1 MPMERARELYRRAQ
15 QPVNRSILEN
25 VLAEMRIELVVRESD
40 LACIPVNGAAVV
52 TSNHPFGLLDGAV
65 LGALLL
71 RIRPD
76 VKVLTNFMLSGIP
89 ELHEYCIFVDP
100 YGAAGSV
107 ARNRRSVRQALQWL
121 SGGGMLAM
129 FPSGEVSHFRFR
141 DMSIAD
147 PEWNSMAARLVR
159 LTGAV
164 AIPVFLP
171 GNNSATFQA
180 LGVLHPQLR
189 TQRLLSEFLQQTDR
203 RVEVRIGS
211 KISAETL
218 RNAGSDREAV
228 SYLRW
233 RTYILAQRG
242 TKSAKRIPA
251 VLGTMLRRKPQQPV
265 ADGVSR
271 EILLNNL
278 QNLAPDDCLHQNREF
293 VVYCAKAAQIPDMMQ
308 EIGRLRELTFRAVG
322 EGVGRSVDLDRFD
335 DHYRHM
341 LLWSRQKSELVG
353 AYRIGLTPEILP
365 SRGVSGLYTRTLFRY
380 DVELFDRLGPA
391 LELGRS
397 FVRPEYQRHY
407 APLLTL
413 WKGIGRYLVLHPELA
428 VLFGA
433 VSISNRYC
441 PWSREL
447 LFRFFQE
454 RDESPSLARLVTPRA
469 PFRPR
474 WLRQGPQYAP
484 HSRILDLDQLTD
496 PIADVEPDGKGVPI
510 LLKHYAKLG
519 GRMLAFNVDKDFS
532 DVLDGLVLVDLR
544 QTDRTV
550 LQRYM
555 GEDGMRAFLSYHGLV
570 SPAT

>member
-52 TSNHPFGLLDGAV
+52 TSNHPFGLLDGTA

-76 VKVLTNFMLSGIP
+76 VKVLTNLMLSGIP

-107 ARNRRSVRQALQWL
+107 ARNRRSVRQALEWL

-189 TQRLLSEFLQQTDR
+189 TQRLLNEFLQQTDR

-211 KISAETL
+211 KISAEAL

-233 RTYILAQRG
+233 RTYILAQRD
-242 TKSAKRIPA
+242 TRSAKRIPA

-265 ADGVSR
+265 ADEVPT

-335 DHYRHM
+335 DYYRHI
-341 LLWSRQKSELVG
+341 LLWSRQPSELVG
-353 AYRIGLTPEILP
+353 AYRMGLTSEILP
-365 SRGVSGLYTRTLFRY
+365 SRGVSGLYTSTLFRY
-380 DVELFDRLGPA
+380 DVKLFDRLGPA

-397 FVRPEYQRHY
+397 FVRSEYQRHY

-454 RDESPSLARLVTPRA
+454 RYESSSLARLVTPRA

-496 PIADVEPDGKGVPI
+496 PIADVESDSKGVPI

-519 GRMLAFNVDKDFS
+519 GRMLAFNVDKNFS

-544 QTDRTV
+544 QTARTV

-555 GEDGMRAFLSYHGLV
+555 GEDGMQAFLGYHGLV
-570 SPAT
+570 QSVS